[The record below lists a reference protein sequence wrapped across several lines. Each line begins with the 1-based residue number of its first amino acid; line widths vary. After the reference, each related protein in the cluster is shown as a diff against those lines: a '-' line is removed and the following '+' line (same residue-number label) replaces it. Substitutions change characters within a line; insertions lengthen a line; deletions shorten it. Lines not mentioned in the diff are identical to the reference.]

1 MGLPILDTITV
12 MVERILEG
20 RWPFHPDKKH
30 VHHKLLALGFFHN
43 ESVLIIYICHA
54 FFVTLGF
61 LFRMY
66 SEWFLLIY
74 YLTFSA
80 CAMCILWIADNRGW
94 HRKRHQFLDNM
105 IKGRLRILKDRN
117 VFIKVSFQ
125 AAQVGFPILLIVTCL
140 IPENIPDY
148 VALFAAFLLGII
160 LLYRFVKINWQP
172 FLVRIPF
179 FLCIPFII
187 YLGEESVARWVQPEY
202 LRIYNLSFVVL
213 VILILLIL
221 KFSRRQGF
229 KSTPMDFLIL
239 FIALVVPNLPD
250 EHIQSFHMGL
260 IAAKTIAM
268 YFSFEVLIG
277 ELRTDLHK
285 LAPYIS
291 IALIVII
298 IRGYFGI

>member
-1 MGLPILDTITV
+1 MPVTEGG
-12 MVERILEG
+12 VENGI
-20 RWPFHPDKKH
+20 
-30 VHHKLLALGFFHN
+30 N
-43 ESVLIIYICHA
+43 S
-54 FFVTLGF
+54 
-61 LFRMY
+61 
-66 SEWFLLIY
+66 
-74 YLTFSA
+74 
-80 CAMCILWIADNRGW
+80 
-94 HRKRHQFLDNM
+94 LDNI

-125 AAQVGFPILLIVTCL
+125 AAQVVFPVLLIVTCL

-179 FLCIPFII
+179 FLSIPFII
-187 YLGEESVARWVQPEY
+187 YLGEESVARWVPTQY
-202 LRIYNLSFVVL
+202 LRLYNLSFVVL
-213 VILILLIL
+213 VLFILLTL

-260 IAAKTIAM
+260 IAAKTIAL

-277 ELRTDLHK
+277 ELRTDLQK

-291 IALIVII
+291 IALTII
-298 IRGYFGI
+298 IVRGYFGF